1 LHVSLGQASLIS
13 AAGPTSVAA
22 LAVLDR
28 LAKDGCANDT
38 PPIVTLGE
46 GTLLPAAQ
54 GTLRFAFHQAGH
66 SSGFAAELVQFIAP
80 ESVPFAYAAGV
91 SSIIQQDKPASNI
104 LVGRFGPEVAV
115 MAEAADRQHAAQV
128 IGTDNPGALAVAA
141 AVTDHL
147 LIGEE
152 LFAAGAY
159 LEGKPAQVAS
169 LQLQDLLRLII
180 ILAILGLAVSRLITS

>member
-1 LHVSLGQASLIS
+1 
-13 AAGPTSVAA
+13 
-22 LAVLDR
+22 
-28 LAKDGCANDT
+28 
-38 PPIVTLGE
+38 
-46 GTLLPAAQ
+46 
-54 GTLRFAFHQAGH
+54 
-66 SSGFAAELVQFIAP
+66 
-80 ESVPFAYAAGV
+80 
-91 SSIIQQDKPASNI
+91 
-104 LVGRFGPEVAV
+104 
-115 MAEAADRQHAAQV
+115 V